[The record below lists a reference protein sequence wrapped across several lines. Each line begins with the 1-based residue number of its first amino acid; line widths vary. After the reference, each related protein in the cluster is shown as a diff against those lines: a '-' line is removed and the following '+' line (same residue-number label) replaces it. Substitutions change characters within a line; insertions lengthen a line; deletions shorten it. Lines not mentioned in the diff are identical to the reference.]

1 MFLLHKKLDVN
12 VGTKVTGIFPS
23 AILLANGCKWLR
35 IQVNVPATDCLGR
48 IAVFQVWY
56 STNMR
61 FRWIALR
68 GQFSTTMI

>member
-48 IAVFQVWY
+48 DPDGC
-56 STNMR
+56 TNNVDSQK
-61 FRWIALR
+61 F
-68 GQFSTTMI
+68 GQSSHWDKLL

>member
-1 MFLLHKKLDVN
+1 MSDVSN
-12 VGTKVTGIFPS
+12 APQYLPLVYVGT
-23 AILLANGCKWLR
+23 NGSS
-35 IQVNVPATDCLGR
+35 GR